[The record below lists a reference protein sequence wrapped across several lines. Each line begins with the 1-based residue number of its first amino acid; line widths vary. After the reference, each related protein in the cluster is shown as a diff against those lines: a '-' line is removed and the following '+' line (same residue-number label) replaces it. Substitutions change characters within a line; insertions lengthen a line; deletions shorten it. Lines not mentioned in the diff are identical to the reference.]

1 MKKLLFLFVIALMC
15 CIVCQAQTTTTI
27 TFKPGSAIGQDAMMR
42 TAYGCVF
49 NGNLVAT
56 EYSNYGNATDIIA
69 SAWTFNALG
78 CPFGNIRSLLKFSE
92 LSTIP
97 PNAEIISAELKLF
110 GMPNLPGLVG
120 NSSFPGA
127 PSSYKSNKSFIQRV
141 TSDWHEQTVTWSTQ
155 PTTTT
160 AGQITVPQSTSQW
173 NWNFVDNSANL
184 VAMVQDMVSNPETNF
199 GFMLKLETEATY
211 YRSFFFAS
219 SDNAD
224 PTLWP
229 QLTVTYR
236 GTPIIIDTIPC
247 EANFNYCVNTATPNV
262 YHFSIIDTIGRH
274 FWSIDG
280 QTQFEAFSFN
290 QTFSDGTHGV
300 CYTKIV
306 GADRCQKCITICVQ
320 NGMPALDITSDVVS
334 PKLEVPPHDFISSK
348 QNKVEIYPNPTK
360 DEWNIKLFA
369 DKEEMVK
376 VKVLTLNGKV
386 LSTENRMLVEGDN
399 SFVVK
404 ANLKSGYY
412 LIHIVGNTVQYS
424 GKLIKE

>member
-15 CIVCQAQTTTTI
+15 SIVCQAQTTTTV
-27 TFKPGSAIGQDAMMR
+27 TFKPGPDMGHDANIY
-42 TAYGCVF
+42 TTHGCILNQNTVPS
-49 NGNLVAT
+49 
-56 EYSNYGNATDIIA
+56 EQMNYGNNGEVQANT
-69 SAWTFNALG
+69 WTWNSQG
-78 CPFGNIRSLLKFSE
+78 CGGGTTRSLFKFSE

-97 PNAEIISAELKLF
+97 PNAEIIGAELKLF
-110 GMPNLPGLVG
+110 GLSTSSNSQG
-120 NSSFPGA
+120 NSSHPGA
-127 PSSYKSNKSFIQRV
+127 PNGFFSNQSLIQRV
-141 TSDWHEQTVTWSTQ
+141 TSDWSEQTVTWSTQ
-155 PTTTT
+155 PTATTT
-160 AGQITVPQSTSQW
+160 GQITVPQSTTQW
-173 NWNFVDNSANL
+173 NWNFTNSSNEL
-184 VAMVQDMVSNPETNF
+184 VVMVQDMVTNPETNF
-199 GFMLKLETEATY
+199 GFMLKLETEAI
-211 YRSFFFAS
+211 YRCLLFAS
-219 SDNAD
+219 SDHNNPA
-224 PTLWP
+224 LWP

-247 EANFNYCVNTATPNV
+247 EANFTYCVNTATPNV
-262 YHFSIIDTIGRH
+262 YHFSIVDTIGRH

-320 NGMPALDITSDVVS
+320 NEMPALDITSDIVS
-334 PKLEVPPHDFISSK
+334 PKLEIPPHDVISSK

-386 LSTENRMLVEGDN
+386 LSTENRMLVEGNN

-424 GKLIKE
+424 GKLVKE